1 MKILVI
7 GCGGIGS
14 HFVDEA
20 VRQIE
25 IGQLNAEIVIADDD
39 IIEPQQLSYQSFRTQ
54 DVGLNKAECKRKHH
68 VSKQGIEIT
77 ALRKRIRNQSQIKGY
92 DFIVLCVDNEPAR
105 TAIIK
110 TCHEINTPFLD
121 LRSSGRK
128 IIATPKLQCLPS
140 NMKFIDQDD
149 TNEYSCQEKSDIAKG
164 HINIGNKIVA
174 LIGVQM
180 LLNHTRGHTN
190 IPQSLSM

>member
-1 MKILVI
+1 MKLLVM

-14 HFVDEA
+14 YFVDEA

-25 IGQLNAEIVIADDD
+25 IGQLYAEIIIADDD
-39 IIEPQQLSYQSFRTQ
+39 IVEPKQLDYQSFTTQ

-68 VSKQGIEIT
+68 AKQGIEIK
-77 ALRKRIRNQSQIKGY
+77 ALRKRISNLTQIKGY
-92 DFIVLCVDNEPAR
+92 DFIVMCVDNEQTR

-110 TCHEINTPFLD
+110 ACHEIDTPFLD

-128 IIATPKLQCLPS
+128 VMATPKLQPLSS
-140 NMKFIDQDD
+140 NLKFIDQDD
-149 TNEYSCQEKSDIAKG
+149 TKEYSCQEKSDIAEG
-164 HINIGNKIVA
+164 RINIGNKIVA

-180 LLNHTRGHTN
+180 LLNHVRGHMN